1 MRRWRIKDE
10 NRFLLMCMVHVP
22 ALGSVIVAL
31 GVCVLSYSSGIAR
44 YGLAQVPYLLLMAP
58 LYALIAVPFGVLL
71 AAIPGA
77 VGGAALILLSHF
89 RAPATLELVG
99 VAALVGGLPGLLLP
113 GGWQGEYPYI
123 FATVGA
129 ASALLLASRAR
140 KRGIIVPYQPAA
152 AAPSSAPV

>member
-1 MRRWRIKDE
+1 MRRWRIK
-10 NRFLLMCMVHVP
+10 NGSQFLLMCMVHVP

-31 GVCVLSYSSGIAR
+31 GVCLLSYTSGIER
-44 YGLAQVPYLLLMAP
+44 SGFAQVPYLLLMAP
-58 LYALIAVPFGVLL
+58 LYALIAVPFGILL
-71 AAIPGA
+71 TAIPGA

-89 RAPATLELVG
+89 RAPTTLELVG

-129 ASALLLASRAR
+129 VSTLLLASRAR
-140 KRGIIVPYQPAA
+140 KRGIVVPVDATA
-152 AAPSSAPV
+152 AAPSSAPA